1 MPSSDV
7 LENEASPA
15 KAKKPTTPRRSPAI
29 RRAHNATPT
38 RKVPAN
44 KAGTPKSAPAGPKAG
59 MKKPEPTLLGD
70 FLLGRQS
77 ANRARRTS
85 LDIVKAEMK
94 KTAVSNLQPP
104 KGVSARVKQ
113 WQKAN
118 AAAILEDAAEP
129 ASEPDDAFVK
139 VDEESVNEEDRRR
152 IKFRKQQKQSAAPRK
167 SGEADALPTPETDK
181 SSPKKRIV
189 SDTHWM
195 ISKER
200 KNSNRSPKIPH
211 DIFPAGSKLPK
222 DFVNKNSSNPPLE
235 KKINDWAKRISNED
249 ESSQPTRT
257 KKAPN
262 IDPANG
268 EIVTSGTR
276 TVGGDAIP
284 PLEKK
289 IGGWARRI
297 ANEEER
303 ARPTRTK
310 KVPKIHSAD
319 EEFLS
324 LKTKY
329 GVDDGIRGTALPER
343 PSDDDDRIKPIG
355 DNRRRKAVGYEAEGY
370 HPPRRKSGKFKE
382 QSPKPIEPCGISS
395 STTSPKEDEQE
406 IEPPQ
411 TPTTPSR
418 PPRDR
423 PHQRDSISSEFLDEI
438 PVGYSAFSVL
448 DMPMGSQTRTKRPT
462 KPQRQGSLSAVPK
475 VLKRVYTEGL
485 KIVHETVDPPR
496 TGVNQPPSIESWL
509 KGTSD
514 PFVDQEPAPEAIV
527 DMTDQNHGWRI
538 YETKEAPLQKDFS
551 SIQIENK
558 TSEKRQNT
566 TLPDPQ
572 SQNQETAALAEDV
585 ESSINQRKSADS
597 MVHVVR
603 AAPPLTSRL
612 KRSPAT
618 RNSSIPGSPKKASQ
632 KNVLSVTVGEKLE
645 QDVQEKFTSL
655 ENDVSNSR
663 TQKQA
668 VEPSEEYAP
677 RQTSQRPMHA
687 VNEAKQAA
695 SLPRSPALLN
705 ISKFDRINRPTTH
718 SDGELCRRD
727 APTTGLHRLSTIA
740 SVETFNSSSS
750 KTETCSE
757 LSQTTVTQTTVT
769 QKTSSTS
776 NTTHTSYTGE
786 TKSSISRQPSNHSGL
801 KRRLTKHSDL
811 LSVLSLPDASVPG
824 RSKSLISA
832 RSVRTNR
839 NRLDRATIP
848 DLLRELADDE
858 AKYMRELKT
867 LVDGVIPVLL
877 SCVLSKTESAVAA
890 GLFDPASHGQSD
902 GSITKPIVDMGIA
915 LERLKISHKHIPL
928 LDPVLLI
935 YWALRT
941 HKVYED
947 YIAAWR
953 MGFQDV
959 IVNLAPAIL
968 LDVPEDSSSLDEMP
982 RNTDGD
988 VLNENG
994 QRVDVAF
1001 LLKRPLVRVKY
1012 LAKVIMVSA
1021 HYQLHFRDSNNQA

>member
-29 RRAHNATPT
+29 RRTRNATPT
-38 RKVPAN
+38 RKVSAN
-44 KAGTPKSAPAGPKAG
+44 KAGTPKSAPAGAKVG
-59 MKKPEPTLLGD
+59 TKKPEPTLLGD

-77 ANRARRTS
+77 VNRARRAS

-94 KTAVSNLQPP
+94 RTAVSNLQPP

-129 ASEPDDAFVK
+129 ASEPDEVFVK

-152 IKFRKQQKQSAAPRK
+152 IKFRKQQKQSATPRK
-167 SGEADALPTPETDK
+167 SVEAEASPRPETDR

-195 ISKER
+195 TSKGR
-200 KNSNRSPKIPH
+200 KNSRRSPKAH
-211 DIFPAGSKLPK
+211 YDISPVGSSFPR
-222 DFVNKNSSNPPLE
+222 DFVNKNSSNPLLE
-235 KKINDWAKRISNED
+235 QKISDWAKRIASEE
-249 ESSQPTRT
+249 ESPQPTRT
-257 KKAPN
+257 KKALS
-262 IDPANG
+262 IDPTNG
-268 EIVTSGTR
+268 EIVALGTR
-276 TVGGDAIP
+276 TLGGGAIL

-289 IGGWARRI
+289 IGSWARHI

-310 KVPKIHSAD
+310 KVPRIDFVD
-319 EEFLS
+319 EESLLS
-324 LKTKY
+324 KTKY
-329 GVDDGIRGTALPER
+329 DGVGDGIRVTALPDTL
-343 PSDDDDRIKPIG
+343 SDDEDRIKPTG
-355 DNRRRKAVGYEAEGY
+355 DNRRRKAVEYETEGY
-370 HPPRRKSGKFKE
+370 HTPRRKSEKLKE
-382 QSPKPIEPCGISS
+382 TSPKPLKLCRIR
-395 STTSPKEDEQE
+395 TSPTILKEEDQG
-406 IEPPQ
+406 ITTPQ
-411 TPTTPSR
+411 IPTTPSR
-418 PPRDR
+418 PPRSR
-423 PHQRDSISSEFLDEI
+423 PHQRDSITSEVLDEI

-448 DMPMGSQTRTKRPT
+448 EMPMGSRTRTKRST

-475 VLKRVYTEGL
+475 VFKRVYTEGL
-485 KIVHETVDPPR
+485 KIVHDTVDPPR

-514 PFVDQEPAPEAIV
+514 PFLDQETASGDIV
-527 DMTDQNHGWRI
+527 DTTDQNHRCQT
-538 YETKEAPLQKDFS
+538 YETKEAPRQKDSS
-551 SIQIENK
+551 SIQSESKPGEQWQK
-558 TSEKRQNT
+558 TI
-566 TLPDPQ
+566 LPAPQ
-572 SQNQETAALAEDV
+572 SQDKETAVSAKDG
-585 ESSINQRKSADS
+585 ESSAKWRKPIDVSA
-597 MVHVVR
+597 HVVR
-603 AAPPLTSRL
+603 AAPPLTSALR
-612 KRSPAT
+612 RSPLT
-618 RNSSIPGSPKKASQ
+618 RNQSIPGSPKKSCP
-632 KNVLSVTVGEKLE
+632 KRVLSVTVDEKPEQNVEEKLM
-645 QDVQEKFTSL
+645 SL
-655 ENDVSNSR
+655 ENDVSNSKAQ
-663 TQKQA
+663 TQAIQ
-668 VEPSEEYAP
+668 PSKECTS
-677 RQTSQRPMHA
+677 RQTSQRAIHA
-687 VNEAKQAA
+687 VNKTKQAA

-705 ISKFDRINRPTTH
+705 ISKFDRINRHATYSEGELGPRDIPTT
-718 SDGELCRRD
+718 R
-727 APTTGLHRLSTIA
+727 LHRLSTIA

-750 KTETCSE
+750 GTETCSE

-769 QKTSSTS
+769 QKSSSTS
-776 NTTHTSYTGE
+776 NTSHTSYTGE
-786 TKSSISRQPSNHSGL
+786 AKSSISCQPSNDSGL

-839 NRLDRATIP
+839 SRLDRATIP

-858 AKYMRELKT
+858 IKYMRELKT

-877 SCVLSKTESAVAA
+877 SCVLSKAESAIAT

-902 GSITKPIVDMGIA
+902 ASITKPIVDMGVA
-915 LERLKISHKHIPL
+915 LERLKISHKNIPL
-928 LDPVLLI
+928 LDPVRLI
-935 YWALRT
+935 HWALRT

-959 IVNLAPAIL
+959 IVNLAPAIQ

-1001 LLKRPLVRVKY
+1001 LLKRPLIRVKY
-1012 LAKVIMVSA
+1012 LAKAIMVSA
-1021 HYQLHFRDSNNQA
+1021 Q